1 MKTVQEFLVAFGGN
15 LPSVVGDVPETL
27 NAALNQL
34 VQNNVE
40 ILGKS
45 RLYHTPCFPEG
56 AGPDYVNAVVL
67 VAAKLSADDML
78 VMLHDVE
85 EVFGRARV
93 QGAKRWSGRVLDL
106 DLLAMGDAVRPD
118 PAGFRAWYDLP
129 LEAQMQRAP
138 QVLILPHPRLSERA
152 FVLVPLAE
160 VAPDWRHPVLGHS
173 AAELCAALPQAARQ
187 EVRALAKQW

>member
-15 LPSVVGDVPETL
+15 LPSVVGGVPETL

-34 VQNNVE
+34 VQNNAE
-40 ILGKS
+40 IRAKS

-56 AGPDYVNAVVL
+56 AGPDYVNAVAL

-85 EVFGRARV
+85 EAFGRARA
-93 QGAKRWSGRVLDL
+93 QMSQRWSGRVLDL
-106 DLLAMGDAVRPD
+106 DLLAMGDAVRAD
-118 PAGFRAWYDLP
+118 LAGFRAWYDLP
-129 LEAQMQRAP
+129 LKEQMQRAP
-138 QVLILPHPRLSERA
+138 EGLILPHPRLSERG

-160 VAPDWRHPVLGHS
+160 VAPDWRHPVLGQT
-173 AAELCAALPQAARQ
+173 AAELCAALPDAARQ
-187 EVRALAKQW
+187 EVRPLAQQW